1 MLHALHPFEAVLF
14 DLDGTLVATDR
25 FWPDAARAGAL
36 KAFAAE
42 GLQRELP
49 STEQWMSLVGLPLEQ
64 GFDALFA
71 DLDPVVRARVL
82 QACVEEEHRLLAEG
96 RAGLLPGVAETLAA
110 LAESGL
116 AIGVASN
123 CSQGYLDAMWQGT
136 ELRRWVRAARCLH
149 SPGIR
154 DKADMVEELLIE
166 FGTRRAL
173 MVGDREG
180 DRGSAWANGLPHV
193 HLTRGYA
200 QPGERVVAEAV
211 LAGMDEL
218 LPRLE
223 RRSRWIDEALAA
235 LALGDRGM
243 LGVLGAPGSDHE
255 WVAQDLARVLEAQG
269 VPVQRTSSEA
279 SLRWT
284 AAGGLEHGQP
294 SAAHAHLFSQDSEGV
309 ACRLLGAE
317 ETLGALAAGQ
327 PAGWTIVHGP
337 LLHQPE
343 ALQHLDRV
351 LVVEV
356 SPEVAQRRR
365 QGCLRALPRAE
376 RDQQAERW
384 GILDRLER
392 DLQDR
397 YPPAAIAHAVLDG
410 NNALGPTP
418 RGVEGASSA

>member
-49 STEQWMSLVGLPLEQ
+49 STEQWMSLVGLPLDQ

-71 DLDPVVRARVL
+71 DLDPAVRARVL

-110 LAESGL
+110 LADRGL

-180 DRGSAWANGLPHV
+180 DRWSAWANGLPHV

-200 QPGERVVAEAV
+200 QPGERVAAEAV

-218 LPRLE
+218 MPRLE
-223 RRSRWIDEALAA
+223 RRSQWIDQALAE
-235 LALGDRGM
+235 LALGDCGV
-243 LGVLGAPGSDHE
+243 LGVLGTPGSDHD
-255 WVAQDLARVLEAQG
+255 WVAQDLARVLEARG
-269 VPVQRTSSEA
+269 VSVRRVSSEA
-279 SLRWT
+279 SLRWPQ
-284 AAGGLEHGQP
+284 AGAGEPWQPP
-294 SAAHAHLFSQDSEGV
+294 SAPDVETLARQ
-309 ACRLLGAE
+309 LLSAE
-317 ETLGALAAGQ
+317 ETLSSLTGGQ
-327 PAGWTIVHGP
+327 TTGWTMVHGP

-356 SPEVAQRRR
+356 SPEVAERRR
-365 QGCLRALPRAE
+365 QGCLRAMPRAE

-392 DLQDR
+392 ELQDR

-410 NNALGPTP
+410 NNALGPAP
-418 RGVEGASSA
+418 GGAESASSA